1 MFVMDKL
8 TGLGS
13 SSSSGNLLGDRLGL
27 GGKPKGKFDAQ
38 SGKWYRSATVS
49 PQAVA
54 AIGIQEL
61 LEALDGVKYDTTA
74 QSGVVFNLVPCA
86 ESSMELSLMCIG
98 DTHVDVDCQ
107 LQAALGK
114 VAGLL
119 AAARSKPSFDSLA
132 SFSLFKREDASA
144 VQDIGEVQT
153 CAGMSL
159 FSPPADRPCPEDV
172 AADGA
177 CGISLF
183 ALAPATKEPKRKGI
197 KIGKPA
203 QGVVAQD
210 SCAGIT
216 MFASP
221 TGSKGMPSPADLAAQ
236 DSCAGMTL
244 FAPRGHGERKQGQAE
259 DVSLDSACGMGLFSW
274 KFDGMSEV
282 EISKALSDASTR
294 GNNTPPTM
302 TPVGSLKATL
312 TPVGS
317 LSSMTKVGSMS
328 SVVSAL
334 NDNDVLELVEGF
346 AGFTFFQRTPSAL
359 QKQENDGELVAVES
373 AGGVTLFAR
382 EGSSTDLHQDI
393 VATGSCAGMSLFS
406 MDDTAQ

>member
-27 GGKPKGKFDAQ
+27 RGKPKGKFDAQ

-61 LEALDGVKYDTTA
+61 LEALDGIKYNTTA

-98 DTHVDVDCQ
+98 DTHVDVDHQ
-107 LQAALGK
+107 LQAALSK
-114 VAGLL
+114 VAELL
-119 AAARSKPSFDSLA
+119 TAVRSKPTFDSLA
-132 SFSLFKREDASA
+132 GFSLFKRGDAA
-144 VQDIGEVQT
+144 TELDVGDVHT

-159 FSPPADRPCPEDV
+159 FAPPADRPRPENV

-177 CGISLF
+177 CGMSLF
-183 ALAPATKEPKRKGI
+183 AFAPATKEPKGKGI

-203 QGVVAQD
+203 QGVVAQE
-210 SCAGIT
+210 CAGMT
-216 MFASP
+216 LFAP
-221 TGSKGMPSPADLAAQ
+221 HGDGHKQLPAEDVSL

-244 FAPRGHGERKQGQAE
+244 FTPHGDGHKQLPAE

-274 KFDGMSEV
+274 KFEGMSEA

-294 GNNTPPTM
+294 GNNTPPAM
-302 TPVGSLKATL
+302 TPVGSMKASS
-312 TPVGS
+312 TPFGS
-317 LSSMTKVGSMS
+317 VSSMTKVGSMS

-334 NDNDVLELVEGF
+334 NDDDVLELVEGF
-346 AGFTFFQRTPSAL
+346 AGFTFFQRAPSAL
-359 QKQENDGELVAVES
+359 QKQEQDGDLVAVES
-373 AGGVTLFAR
+373 AAGVTLFAR
-382 EGSSTDLHQDI
+382 EGSSSNLHQDL

-406 MDDTAQ
+406 MDDTTQ